1 MNGIIISNDFSFEII
16 DYPNYSITFVPII
29 SIKFG
34 APIID
39 EDKFAIFK

>member
-1 MNGIIISNDFSFEII
+1 MNGMIISNHFYFEII
-16 DYPNYSITFVPII
+16 GYPDYFFIFVPII

-34 APIID
+34 ARIID